1 MNRHGYITKEE
12 MNNAVKIP
20 VTEGLQPSSEITEM
34 KYQAFLDAVVKEVEK
49 EYPDVNIGSDGFD
62 DSYNTLIKMLKI
74 MLKKLWMAILLSI
87 RTINSKDHSYLWIH
101 NLEKFEQLGL
111 GAKKVSLLSKVII
124 WPLI

>member
-49 EYPDVNIGSDGFD
+49 EYPDVNIGSDGLTIHT
-62 DSYNTLIKMLKI
+62 TLDQDAQDYAE
-74 MLKKLWMAILLSI
+74 KLWMAILLSI

-111 GAKKVSLLSKVII
+111 GVKKVSLLSKVII

>member
-49 EYPDVNIGSDGFD
+49 EYPDVNIGSDGLTIHT
-62 DSYNTLIKMLKI
+62 TLDQDAQDYAE
-74 MLKKLWMAILLSI
+74 KLWMAILLSI
-87 RTINSKDHSYLWIH
+87 RTINSR
-101 NLEKFEQLGL
+101 
-111 GAKKVSLLSKVII
+111 II
-124 WPLI
+124 RIYGYTIWRSSSNWGWA

>member
-49 EYPDVNIGSDGFD
+49 EYPDVNIGSDGLTIHTTLD
-62 DSYNTLIKMLKI
+62 QDAQDYAEKIMDGNLIKYP
-74 MLKKLWMAILLSI
+74 
-87 RTINSKDHSYLWIH
+87 NDQFKDHSYLWIH

-111 GAKKVSLLSKVII
+111 GVKKVSLLSKVII

>member
-49 EYPDVNIGSDGFD
+49 EYPDVNIGSDGLTIHT
-62 DSYNTLIKMLKI
+62 TLDQDAQDYAE
-74 MLKKLWMAILLSI
+74 KLWMAILLNI
-87 RTINSKDHSYLWIH
+87 QTINSKDHSYLWIH
-101 NLEKFEQLGL
+101 NLEKFEQLEL
-111 GAKKVSLLSKVII
+111 GVKEVSLLSKVII

>member
-49 EYPDVNIGSDGFD
+49 EYPDVNIGSDGLTIHT
-62 DSYNTLIKMLKI
+62 TLDQDAQDYAE
-74 MLKKLWMAILLSI
+74 KLWMAILLSI
-87 RTINSKDHSYLWIH
+87 RMINSKGRSYLWIH
-101 NLEKFEQLGL
+101 SLVKFEQLEL
-111 GAKKVSLLSKVII
+111 GVKEVSLLSKVII
-124 WPLI
+124 WLPI